1 MEEDEKVSDV
11 TRWRPVFSRCPD
23 RLVTSPFSLPRLKKT
38 VPAMNEC
45 AAKENLIN

>member
-11 TRWRPVFSRCPD
+11 TRWESLFSRCPD

-45 AAKENLIN
+45 AAKETLII

>member
-1 MEEDEKVSDV
+1 MEEDEKVSEV
-11 TRWRPVFSRCPD
+11 TRWSFFSRCPD

-45 AAKENLIN
+45 AAKETLII